1 MKVKCHKCGSI
12 MDITSL
18 ERPLQVKCQVCS
30 TIGVL
35 KAKPQQPQYVP
46 PVSSTPYSPYAP
58 HPSHVPYPAQHPLY
72 PPYPSSPAWYPE
84 KKKTNK
90 SLAAGVLL
98 IIGAVIAI
106 LNAIFNIVIVSST
119 VSLPEGYTGYSEAV
133 EFLRVCLLIDI
144 VLAVIAIFGGVMA
157 VKRKA
162 WGVALTGSILGLFT
176 LGPLFISSIL
186 SLIALILIAVSKEEF
201 RQPVR

>member
-1 MKVKCHKCGSI
+1 
-12 MDITSL
+12 MDVTSL

-58 HPSHVPYPAQHPLY
+58 HPSHVPYPAQHPPY
-72 PPYPSSPAWYPE
+72 PPYPSPPAWYPE
-84 KKKTNK
+84 KKKTNTA
-90 SLAAGVLL
+90 LAAGVLL
-98 IIGAVIAI
+98 VIAGI
-106 LNAIFNIVIVSST
+106 LAIGNSMFIILIAEEIASFSQDLPSEFLIICNTIVI
-119 VSLPEGYTGYSEAV
+119 LLAIIAV
-133 EFLRVCLLIDI
+133 LGGIM
-144 VLAVIAIFGGVMA
+144 AI
-157 VKRKA
+157 KRKSWA
-162 WGVALTGSILGLFT
+162 VALIGSIFGLFT

-201 RQPVR
+201 RQSVR

>member
-1 MKVKCHKCGSI
+1 
-12 MDITSL
+12 MDVTSL

-30 TIGVL
+30 TIGVI

-58 HPSHVPYPAQHPLY
+58 HPSHVPYPAQHPPYPLY
-72 PPYPSSPAWYPE
+72 PSPPAWYPE
-84 KKKTNK
+84 KKKTNT

-98 IIGAVIAI
+98 IIAGILAVGNIIADIFLVSSGNTSVSGYEGIANLLIVCFTIIFVFAVIAI
-106 LNAIFNIVIVSST
+106 L
-119 VSLPEGYTGYSEAV
+119 
-133 EFLRVCLLIDI
+133 
-144 VLAVIAIFGGVMA
+144 GGVMA

-162 WGVALTGSILGLFT
+162 WGVALTCSILGLFT

-201 RQPVR
+201 RQSVR